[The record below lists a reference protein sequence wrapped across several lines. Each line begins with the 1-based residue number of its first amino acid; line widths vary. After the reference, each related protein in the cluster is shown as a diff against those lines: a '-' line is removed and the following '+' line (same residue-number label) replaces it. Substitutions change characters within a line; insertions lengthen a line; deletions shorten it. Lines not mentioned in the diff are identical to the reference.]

1 MLAELCESNDEYVIP
16 WYEVVKTQGSAVKR
30 SSNNKNP
37 HSNVDIALEP
47 NNLEPSFGFGGVCY
61 C

>member
-30 SSNNKNP
+30 SSNNKKP
-37 HSNVDIALEP
+37 HSNVDIALE
-47 NNLEPSFGFGGVCY
+47 LIT
-61 C
+61 